1 MEEFFDI
8 IIALA
13 AIGAV
18 IIRMAK
24 KAQQKVE
31 EQPVFKEEDVFF
43 EDEEVS
49 FEGKEMPRQKT
60 ETFNRTTRSTEYA
73 KTQNVFVSTEGS
85 ESHEGKCIE
94 KDANHCAVE
103 HIEDSVYQTEISDE
117 APKKFNRE
125 SLVQGIIMAEIL
137 SKPKWME

>member
-13 AIGAV
+13 AIGAI

-24 KAQQKVE
+24 KAQKKAE
-31 EQPVFKEEDVFF
+31 EQTVFQEKNVFF
-43 EDEEVS
+43 EEE
-49 FEGKEMPRQKT
+49 KPQPKT

-73 KTQNVFVSTEGS
+73 KKENIFVSQEGTES
-85 ESHEGKCIE
+85 QEGKCIE
-94 KDANHCAVE
+94 ENANHCAVE
-103 HIEDSVYQTEISDE
+103 HIEDTVYQTEITDE
-117 APKKFNRE
+117 TPVKINRE

-137 SKPKWME
+137 SKPKWKE